1 MSEII
6 LKTTDQPIIQN
17 FKLEGVKHISVSDA
31 FEAINSGEAVMLDV
45 RELNEVQ
52 LESVPLDHVL
62 NHPMSVIMD
71 RLPYIAKDQNIIVAC
86 PGGVR
91 SVKVANMLNLQ
102 GYPNVASLDGGFML
116 WKAKGLP
123 MDSHP
128 SFGGCGCNSGKQT
141 KEVKPSA
148 TASIKNSF
156 KIEDLKNLKMI

>member
-1 MSEII
+1 M
-6 LKTTDQPIIQN
+6 KTTEKPLIQN
-17 FKLEGVKHISVSDA
+17 FQIEGVKHISVSDA
-31 FEAINSGEAVMLDV
+31 FEAINNGDAVMLDV

-52 LESVPLDHVL
+52 QESVPLDHVL

-123 MDSHP
+123 FESNI
-128 SFGGCGCNSGKQT
+128 SASGCGCNSGKQNQKGST
-141 KEVKPSA
+141 IQKPVSVQQ
-148 TASIKNSF
+148 IDF
-156 KIEDLKNLKMI
+156 KNLRRI

>member
-1 MSEII
+1 M
-6 LKTTDQPIIQN
+6 KTTDQPIIQD
-17 FKLEGVKHISVSDA
+17 FQIKGVKHTSVSDA

-52 LESVPLDHVL
+52 QESVPLDRVL
-62 NHPMSVIMD
+62 NHPMSVIVD

-102 GYPNVASLDGGFML
+102 GYSNVANLDGGLMM

-123 MDSHP
+123 MESNI
-128 SFGGCGCNSGKQT
+128 SAGGCGCNSGHSKQ
-141 KEVKPSA
+141 
-148 TASIKNSF
+148 IDF
-156 KIEDLKNLKMI
+156 KNLNRI